1 MHQFQD
7 KRTVTAKRLPLGNS
21 YVTDFSTYDA
31 QLMQDFHADYVHPDH
46 AGAVA
51 APSALVEIAFDLAL
65 EATGHR
71 KYDTAAAARGGSISK
86 SPAACDNM
94 PPGFTQSVRSI
105 RKESRSRGVNNTK
118 YYYTASC
125 GKKFTSLN
133 AAWDHHDPTGE
144 ARRVFDEAKEA
155 TKEAA
160 KRVSEE
166 AAREAARPA
175 REAAWEAARPA
186 KEAAKRAAMSST
198 SIANGDVICCGRAT
212 CQGTQKYTGAS
223 WTHQF
228 GKTKTILCNTC
239 GKRPVASK
247 WVVVA
252 A

>member
-1 MHQFQD
+1 
-7 KRTVTAKRLPLGNS
+7 
-21 YVTDFSTYDA
+21 
-31 QLMQDFHADYVHPDH
+31 
-46 AGAVA
+46 
-51 APSALVEIAFDLAL
+51 
-65 EATGHR
+65 
-71 KYDTAAAARGGSISK
+71 
-86 SPAACDNM
+86 M
-94 PPGFTQSVRSI
+94 PPNYTQQR
-105 RKESRSRGVNNTK
+105 RNGVNNTK

-125 GKKFTSLN
+125 GTKFTNLN
-133 AAWDHHDPTGE
+133 AAWHHHDPSGA

-160 KRVSEE
+160 KRASKEAAKEAARPARE

-186 KEAAKRAAMSST
+186 REAAKRAAMSST

-228 GKTKTILCNTC
+228 GVRKRIRCYSC
-239 GKRPVASK
+239 GKNVDASK